1 MNSKIDNPFV
11 YGFRIVVPANG
22 TANPQI
28 TISSDSD
35 FELFEMRGNVQA
47 QGAITIQPSY
57 SNGVVWSNYAFDAAL
72 ISAGANAN
80 NKVLPAYPI
89 KIPANTQLNFLLTN
103 TTGGDLTYE
112 FQLWGRKIPKGM
124 Q

>member
-1 MNSKIDNPFV
+1 MNNNMIDNPFV
-11 YGFRIVVPANG
+11 YGFRVAVTAGN

-35 FELFEMRGNVQA
+35 FELHEMRGNVQA

-57 SNGVVWSNYAFDAAL
+57 SNGVVWSNFAFDAAL

-89 KIPANTQLNFLLTN
+89 KIPANTQINFLLAN

-112 FQLWGRKIPKGM
+112 LQLWGRKIPRS
-124 Q
+124 